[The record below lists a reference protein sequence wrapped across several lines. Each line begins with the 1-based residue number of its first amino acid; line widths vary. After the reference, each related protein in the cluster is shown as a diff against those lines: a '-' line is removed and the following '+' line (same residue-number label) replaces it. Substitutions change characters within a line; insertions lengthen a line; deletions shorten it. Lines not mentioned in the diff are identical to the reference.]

1 MRVPSSFRGLISHL
15 RSSEF
20 KTKEEEEKKFKE
32 WVARVVRE
40 TFELELEQR
49 LEAELNDRNISQ
61 HRHNFLSTCLCTIV
75 DLKDSKVAAFAKLGF
90 KRTTG

>member
-1 MRVPSSFRGLISHL
+1 MGVPSSFRGLISHL

-20 KTKEEEEKKFKE
+20 KSQEEEEIKFKE

-49 LEAELNDRNISQ
+49 LEAELQEGNISQ
-61 HRHNFLSTCLCTIV
+61 HRHNSLSTCLGAIV
-75 DLKDSKVAAFAKLGF
+75 DLKDSKVGAFAKLGF
-90 KRTTG
+90 KPTTA